1 MGEQVLAEDG
11 QGGRAFPW
19 SCQLEESSLFGAGR
33 ETRALALPGAAA
45 VTASLLF
52 LLLV

>member
-1 MGEQVLAEDG
+1 MLAEYG

-19 SCQLEESSLFGAGR
+19 NRQLEKSSLFGAGR
-33 ETRALALPGAAA
+33 EPRALALPGAAA
-45 VTASLLF
+45 VTISLLF

>member
-1 MGEQVLAEDG
+1 MGGQVLAKDE

-19 SCQLEESSLFGAGR
+19 SCQLEKSSLFGVGM
-33 ETRALALPGAAA
+33 EPRALALPVAAA
-45 VTASLLF
+45 VTVSLLF